1 MLGFLYGVYNTRGM
15 LSWGTCGLCVLVLTG
30 AENEMDAEFLD
41 MECVIGFQSWFIQGI
56 VHAGPCKCLSYNEWT
71 CFSKICFLKNTYL
84 NLLKAILRASCLA
97 LRSNKLCCFARRP
110 VLWAKMC
117 PETVDQSERL
127 HCPV

>member
-1 MLGFLYGVYNTRGM
+1 MGFLYGVYNTRGM

-71 CFSKICFLKNTYL
+71 CFSKICFLKKYIFKPFESNFTC
-84 NLLKAILRASCLA
+84 LLPCL
-97 LRSNKLCCFARRP
+97 
-110 VLWAKMC
+110 
-117 PETVDQSERL
+117 EEQ
-127 HCPV
+127 